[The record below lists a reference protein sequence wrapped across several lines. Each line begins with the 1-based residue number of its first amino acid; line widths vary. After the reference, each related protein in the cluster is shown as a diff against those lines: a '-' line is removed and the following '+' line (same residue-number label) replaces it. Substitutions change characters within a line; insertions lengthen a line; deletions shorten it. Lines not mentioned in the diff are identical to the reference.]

1 MDNIDLNIDNYNLQE
16 LLNLFSITENFSEK
30 DMKEAKKVVLR
41 THPDKSGLDKKYFRA
56 DVVNHSDYLEVFSH
70 AVLNPAYIRYAWS
83 DTSVASLFNSEG
95 LPASSFKFENE

>member
-1 MDNIDLNIDNYNLQE
+1 
-16 LLNLFSITENFSEK
+16 
-30 DMKEAKKVVLR
+30 MKNTPLDKRYKPSKKE
-41 THPDKSGLDKKYFRA
+41 DKWYQHWMGKKYFRA

-70 AVLNPAYIRYAWS
+70 EVLNPAYIRYAWS